1 MFSGI
6 FLIDETFMIK
16 SLAFLITDLHF
27 WAWSV
32 MKESTNFDML
42 HLQEL
47 KPETIGCNGKNKSN
61 TLYIF
66 GSPLNKGVYGFS
78 KFSAK

>member
-1 MFSGI
+1 MR
-6 FLIDETFMIK
+6 
-16 SLAFLITDLHF
+16 
-27 WAWSV
+27 
-32 MKESTNFDML
+32 ESTNFDML